1 MTGTHPAV
9 RNGTK
14 KVPAPAANTS
24 AASKPASRRASS
36 FHVCAEIK
44 HAGEDLQF
52 PGGEVTL
59 RLRTSTGVS

>member
-1 MTGTHPAV
+1 MTGTPPAV
-9 RNGTK
+9 RNRTK

-24 AASKPASRRASS
+24 TARKPESRWAFS

-52 PGGEVTL
+52 PGGEVTP
-59 RLRTSTGVS
+59 RLENKHG